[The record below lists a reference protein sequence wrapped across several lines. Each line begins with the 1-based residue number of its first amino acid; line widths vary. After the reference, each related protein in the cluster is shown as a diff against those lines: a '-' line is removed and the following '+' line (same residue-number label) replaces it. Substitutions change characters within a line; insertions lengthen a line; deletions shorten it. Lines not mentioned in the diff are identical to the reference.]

1 MAEETEERIEKRRW
15 FETEIGNII
24 FILAGLLF
32 VSSMFP
38 YLRYLDVR
46 RQKRQIEEGKQQK
59 TMIRASDRSFPA
71 MGYLSGAF
79 LASILYDWYLAIVL
93 GLILLVTILVYILMV
108 WERNKEGETNGI

>member
-1 MAEETEERIEKRRW
+1 
-15 FETEIGNII
+15 
-24 FILAGLLF
+24 
-32 VSSMFP
+32 
-38 YLRYLDVR
+38 
-46 RQKRQIEEGKQQK
+46 
-59 TMIRASDRSFPA
+59 